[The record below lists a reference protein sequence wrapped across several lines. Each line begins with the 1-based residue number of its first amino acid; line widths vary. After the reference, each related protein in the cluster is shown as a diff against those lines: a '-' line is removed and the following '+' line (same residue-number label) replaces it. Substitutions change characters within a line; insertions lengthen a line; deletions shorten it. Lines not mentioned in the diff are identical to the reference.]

1 MDGGSHGSSLV
12 EVLVAL
18 LLLALG
24 ILGGS
29 VLHLASLRARHESA
43 LLSTA
48 AQLVAGMA
56 ERMRAN
62 SGQMQVPDADN
73 PYLGLDYDASLDA
86 GAGAGDGGQ
95 SACFGAAAC
104 TRAQLAQFDIAEWTQ
119 QLSSALPGG
128 RLLICRDLQAWDTA
142 AHGLHWTC
150 SGGSG
155 APIVIK
161 LGWRSRQ
168 MGEWATGQTAEALPR
183 LAMQLG
189 GGSP

>member
-1 MDGGSHGSSLV
+1 MDSGSHGSSLV

-18 LLLALG
+18 LLLAIGVLG
-24 ILGGS
+24 SS

-48 AQLVAGMA
+48 AQLAAGIV
-56 ERMRAN
+56 ERMRTN
-62 SGQMQVPDADN
+62 SGLPDAGN

-86 GAGAGDGGQ
+86 GAGDGGQ
-95 SACFGAAAC
+95 SGCFGAAVC
-104 TRAQLAQFDIAEWTQ
+104 SGTQLAQFDIAEWKQ
-119 QLSSALPGG
+119 QLRAALPGA

-168 MGEWATGQTAEALPR
+168 VAEQSIEALPR
-183 LAMQLG
+183 LAVQLG
-189 GGSP
+189 GVGP

>member
-1 MDGGSHGSSLV
+1 MESGSHGSSLV

-24 ILGGS
+24 VLGGS

-48 AQLVAGMA
+48 AQLAAGIA
-56 ERMRAN
+56 ERMRSN
-62 SGQMQVPDADN
+62 SGLPDAGN
-73 PYLGLDYDASLDA
+73 PYVGLDYDASLDA
-86 GAGAGDGGQ
+86 GAGAGSTDGGQ
-95 SACFGAAAC
+95 AACFGAAAC
-104 TRAQLAQFDIAEWTQ
+104 TGAQLAQFDIAEWKQ
-119 QLSSALPGG
+119 QLRSALPGA

-168 MGEWATGQTAEALPR
+168 VAEQSIEALPR
-183 LAMQLG
+183 LAVQLG
-189 GGSP
+189 GVGP

>member
-1 MDGGSHGSSLV
+1 MDSGSHGSSLV

-18 LLLALG
+18 LLLAIGVLG
-24 ILGGS
+24 SS
-29 VLHLASLRARHESA
+29 VLHLTSLRARHESA

-48 AQLVAGMA
+48 AQLMAGMA
-56 ERMRAN
+56 ERMRTN
-62 SGQMQVPDADN
+62 SGLADADN

-86 GAGAGDGGQ
+86 ATGDGPQ
-95 SACFGAAAC
+95 SSCFGAAAC
-104 TRAQLAQFDIAEWTQ
+104 SGAQLAQFDIAEWKQ
-119 QLSSALPGG
+119 QLRSALPGA

-168 MGEWATGQTAEALPR
+168 VAEQSAEALPR
-183 LAMQLG
+183 LAVQLG

>member
-1 MDGGSHGSSLV
+1 MHSGSHGSSLV

-24 ILGGS
+24 VLSSS

-48 AQLVAGMA
+48 AQLAAGMA
-56 ERMRAN
+56 ERMRTN
-62 SGQMQVPDADN
+62 SGLPDAAN

-86 GAGAGDGGQ
+86 GNGDGGQ
-95 SACFGAAAC
+95 SSCFGATAC
-104 TRAQLAQFDIAEWTQ
+104 TGAQLAQFDIAEWKQ
-119 QLSSALPGG
+119 QLRSALPGA

-168 MGEWATGQTAEALPR
+168 IGAQASGQTAEALPR

>member
-1 MDGGSHGSSLV
+1 MHSGSHGSSLV

-24 ILGGS
+24 VLGSS

-48 AQLVAGMA
+48 AQLAAGIA
-56 ERMRAN
+56 ERMRSN
-62 SGQMQVPDADN
+62 SGLPDADN
-73 PYLGLDYDASLDA
+73 PYIGLDYDASLDA
-86 GAGAGDGGQ
+86 GAGSTDGGQ

-104 TRAQLAQFDIAEWTQ
+104 TGAQLAQFDIAEWKQ
-119 QLSSALPGG
+119 QLSSALPGA

-142 AHGLHWTC
+142 AHGLNWTC

-161 LGWRSRQ
+161 LGWRGRPTDRQ
-168 MGEWATGQTAEALPR
+168 TGGQTAEVLPR
-183 LAMQLG
+183 RAMQLG
-189 GGSP
+189 GGSS

>member
-1 MDGGSHGSSLV
+1 MHSGSHGSSLV

-18 LLLALG
+18 LLLAIG
-24 ILGGS
+24 VLGGS
-29 VLHLASLRARHESA
+29 VLHLASLRARHESV

-48 AQLVAGMA
+48 AQLAAGMA
-56 ERMRAN
+56 ERMRSN
-62 SGQMQVPDADN
+62 SGLPDAGN
-73 PYLGLDYDASLDA
+73 PYLGLDYDASLD
-86 GAGAGDGGQ
+86 AGAGDGGQ

-104 TRAQLAQFDIAEWTQ
+104 TGAQLAQFDIAEWKQ
-119 QLSSALPGG
+119 QLRSALPGA

-161 LGWRSRQ
+161 LGWRGRPTDRQ
-168 MGEWATGQTAEALPR
+168 TAGQTAEALPR

>member
-48 AQLVAGMA
+48 AQLAAGMA

-62 SGQMQVPDADN
+62 SGLADADN

-86 GAGAGDGGQ
+86 GAGAGDDGQ

-104 TRAQLAQFDIAEWTQ
+104 TRAQLAQFDIAEWKQ
-119 QLSSALPGG
+119 QLSSALPGA

-142 AHGLHWTC
+142 VHGLHWTC

-161 LGWRSRQ
+161 LGWRGRPTDRQ
-168 MGEWATGQTAEALPR
+168 AGGQIAEALPR